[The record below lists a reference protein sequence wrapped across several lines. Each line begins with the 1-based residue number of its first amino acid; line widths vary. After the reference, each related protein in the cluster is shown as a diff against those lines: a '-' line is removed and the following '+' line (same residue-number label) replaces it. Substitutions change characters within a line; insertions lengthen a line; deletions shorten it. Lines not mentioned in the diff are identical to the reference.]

1 MSIHRSKLLMLTAV
15 SLGIAACDRPSS
27 VSPTEATAGR
37 DAAASAMVPATAH
50 AMKAGAS
57 SASVVI
63 PAPGGFASQ
72 TLSRGALV
80 DGIDV
85 LFRLKEDRATLVRQV
100 SAPSDVIMSKITI
113 QQGGA
118 LPWHSHPGPVIVT
131 IASGSLTLVD
141 GDTCRPT
148 TYVAGQTFADA
159 GQGHVHVAFNSGA
172 GEMVLYATYFGVP
185 AGQSPLVPTTNPG
198 C

>member
-1 MSIHRSKLLMLTAV
+1 MSIRISKLVLVAAV
-15 SLGIAACDRPSS
+15 AQGLAACDRPSA
-27 VSPTEATAGR
+27 VSPTEASAGR
-37 DAAASAMVPATAH
+37 DAVTSSMVPATAH
-50 AMKAGAS
+50 AAKGS
-57 SASVVI
+57 LPSGVVI
-63 PAPGGFASQ
+63 PAPGGFASVG
-72 TLSRGALV
+72 LARGALV

-85 LFRLKEDRATLVRQV
+85 MFRLKEDRETLVRQV

-113 QQGGA
+113 QAGGS

-131 IASGSLTLVD
+131 VASGSLTLVD
-141 GDTCRPT
+141 GDTCQPT

-159 GQGHVHVAFNSGA
+159 GQGHVHVAYNSGA

-185 AGQSPLVPTTNPG
+185 AGQSPLVPTVNPG

>member
-1 MSIHRSKLLMLTAV
+1 MSNHPGKLVLLAAV
-15 SLGIAACDRPSS
+15 SLGVVACDRPSS
-27 VSPTEATAGR
+27 VAPTEATAGR
-37 DAAASAMVPATAH
+37 DAAAPSTVPALAH
-50 AMKAGAS
+50 AAKGS
-57 SASVVI
+57 LPSGVVI
-63 PAPGGFASQ
+63 PPPGGFAS
-72 TLSRGALV
+72 TGLARGALV

-85 LFRLKEDRATLVRQV
+85 LFRLKEDRETLVRQV
-100 SAPSDVIMSKITI
+100 SAPSDVVMSKITI

-118 LPWHSHPGPVIVT
+118 LPWHSPPGPVIVT

-141 GDTCRPT
+141 GDTCQPT

-159 GQGHVHVAFNSGA
+159 GQGHVHVAFNSGV